1 MQRIYHRSSIIK
13 AGILITYFIST
24 KTKAMIDKRK
34 VSEEKNTENKPFSAE
49 DPAATP
55 QEENIDFEEIPDL
68 DGDGMIGYTGGNYGD
83 TTYTGGNLN
92 QPVPGPVEEAPEDLE
107 EDDEDDD

>member
-1 MQRIYHRSSIIK
+1 
-13 AGILITYFIST
+13 
-24 KTKAMIDKRK
+24 MINKK
-34 VSEEKNTENKPFSAE
+34 KNPEERNTENKPFSAE

-68 DGDGMIGYTGGNYGD
+68 DGDEMIGYTGGNYGD

-92 QPVPGPVEEAPEDLE
+92 QPVPVPVEEAPEEPGED
-107 EDDEDDD
+107 DDEDD

>member
-1 MQRIYHRSSIIK
+1 M
-13 AGILITYFIST
+13 
-24 KTKAMIDKRK
+24 DKRK
-34 VSEEKNTENKPFSAE
+34 YTDEKNTKNKPFSAE

-55 QEENIDFEEIPDL
+55 QEENAEQLDIPDL

-92 QPVPGPVEEAPEDLE
+92 QPVPGPVEEAHDKELNE
-107 EDDEDDD
+107 EDEENN